1 MKIIVK
7 MSKLLQYSV
16 VRVRKLLHND
26 HGHNKL
32 LPDNIR
38 APQIGDKGTIVEIV
52 KAPGLRDG

>member
-1 MKIIVK
+1 